1 MCLFYFRA
9 TINKFQVSIIY
20 LSSSLSMLYF
30 YLNLI
35 TIAMYRNENISQGLN
50 NIIYLVKLY
59 NYYERRSR
67 LPWEKRGD
75 TCNGKV

>member
-1 MCLFYFRA
+1 
-9 TINKFQVSIIY
+9 
-20 LSSSLSMLYF
+20 MLYF
-30 YLNLI
+30 INLI

-67 LPWEKRGD
+67 LPCEQRGD
-75 TCNGKV
+75 TCNGNVLLHNTPKMKVRSSNPVHGKV